1 MTREDILEAAAQIFS
16 QKGYHGTSMQDIAL
30 AVNLQKGSLYHHVAS
45 KQEILLEL
53 LNRALDLLIEKVN
66 GAIEEPALPDE
77 RLRRAMRIY
86 LQTLAEYQDL
96 AAVLLLEHR
105 SLEPEF
111 QSRHT
116 PRRDRFERIWRDLIV
131 EGQESG
137 IFSCTHPSLTARAL
151 LGVMNWTVT
160 WYHQDGAL
168 SAYEIAEQFANLF
181 LLGLI
186 ARNGVFVNRSDITN
200 EATFVRK
207 LDSE

>member
-1 MTREDILEAAAQIFS
+1 MTRDDILDAAAQIFS

-30 AVNLQKGSLYHHVAS
+30 AVNLQKSSLYHHVSS

-53 LNRALDLLIEKVN
+53 LNRGLDLLIERVN
-66 GAIEEPALPDE
+66 AALEEPASYAEPDASAE
-77 RLRRAMRIY
+77 PDSAEEKLRRAMCIY

-105 SLEPEF
+105 SLEPEYH
-111 QSRHT
+111 SRHI

-131 EGQESG
+131 AGQENG
-137 IFSCTHPSLTARAL
+137 IFSCAHPSLTARAL

-168 SAYEIAEQFANLF
+168 TSNEIAEHFANLF

-186 ARNGVFVNRSDITN
+186 ARNRVI
-200 EATFVRK
+200 E
-207 LDSE
+207 

>member
-1 MTREDILEAAAQIFS
+1 MTRDDILDAAAQIFS

-30 AVNLQKGSLYHHVAS
+30 AVNLQKGSLYYHVSS

-53 LNRALDLLIEKVN
+53 LNRGLDLLIERVN
-66 GAIEEPALPDE
+66 AALEEPASPDE

-96 AAVLLLEHR
+96 AVVLLLEHR

-111 QSRHT
+111 HNRHI

-131 EGQESG
+131 AGQESG
-137 IFSCTHPSLTARAL
+137 IFSCAHPSLTARAL

-160 WYHQDGAL
+160 WYNRDGAL
-168 SAYEIAEQFANLF
+168 SSNEIAEQFANLF

-186 ARNGVFVNRSDITN
+186 ARDGAHRRNDGAIV
-200 EATFVRK
+200 
-207 LDSE
+207 